1 MEEASRGEELE
12 QKRSFWKQHIES
24 WQESGLSQADYCR
37 RNDLKPHQLTYW
49 KKRFC
54 RTETGVS
61 FVPLQLIQSSSGDSL
76 WLVIHDHFKVEIRS
90 GFDRKRLIKYTPQ
103 GRRPVFGGFGRLG
116 FQVQRFTAIVLG
128 SVFRGR
134 RFFRSCSV

>member
-1 MEEASRGEELE
+1 MEEASRVEELE
-12 QKRSFWKQHIES
+12 QK
-24 WQESGLSQADYCR
+24 LSHTEYCR
-37 RNDLKPHQLTYW
+37 RHDLKPHQLTYW

-90 GFDRKRLIKYTPQ
+90 GFDRKRLIKYTLWEK
-103 GRRPVFGGFGRLG
+103 RPVSVGFGEPG
-116 FQVQRFTAIVLG
+116 FQDQRLMAMASG
-128 SVFRGR
+128 SIL
-134 RFFRSCSV
+134 